1 MGRCADSCI
10 LDVLPLMVVAG
21 FSAPIQWM
29 VLWTISLWTGP
40 ALPLVVT
47 VQRLHVYLY
56 TVTFSIVTVFDT
68 GRDFLALF
76 LVYPS
81 SVLLGISDT
90 TRLA

>member
-10 LDVLPLMVVAG
+10 LDVLPLMDVAG

-47 VQRLHVYLY
+47 VQRLHVHLY
-56 TVTFSIVTVFDT
+56 TGTFSIVTVIDT
-68 GRDFLALF
+68 GCNSLTLF
-76 LVYPS
+76 LMTSIQCTVGY
-81 SVLLGISDT
+81 I
-90 TRLA
+90 